1 MSIALS
7 IEKLIEK
14 KICLAI
20 MGPTASGKSGLSLAL
35 AQQLPIE
42 IISVDSALIY
52 RGMDIGT
59 AKPSAAELES
69 VPHHLIDIL
78 EPTEQYSAADF
89 IEDVTQLVADIF
101 QRGRLPVLVG
111 GTMMYFN
118 ALQQGI
124 AQLPSANPEIRQKI
138 YQAWQEDPQAI
149 HEKLQAIDPIAAK
162 RIHAND
168 SQRLVRALEVYELT
182 GQSLTEAQQAG
193 QQTMLEAFSLAKV
206 ALLPEDRQQLHA
218 KIEQRFQ
225 QILKAGFLKEAEVLF
240 SKPGIHADLPAI
252 RSVGYRQAWLFFEQ
266 VYDYDIFV
274 EKSVVATRQLA
285 KRQIT
290 WLRKETDLLTLDP
303 FQLSEE
309 QQVESVI
316 NYLQTFYSGKC

>member
-1 MSIALS
+1 
-7 IEKLIEK
+7 
-14 KICLAI
+14 

-59 AKPSAAELES
+59 AKPSESELRS
-69 VPHHLIDIL
+69 VPHHLIDII

-89 IEDVTQLVADIF
+89 IEDVTRLVADIF

-138 YQAWQEDPQAI
+138 YQAWQQDPQAM
-149 HEKLQAIDPIAAK
+149 HQKLLAIDPIAAN

-182 GQSLTEAQQAG
+182 GQSLTEAQKAG
-193 QQTMLEAFSLAKV
+193 QQTMLEAFRLAKV

-225 QILKAGFLKEAEVLF
+225 QILKAGFLKEAEALF
-240 SKPGIHADLPAI
+240 SKPGIHADLPSI

-266 VYDYDIFV
+266 IYDYDTFV

-303 FQLSEE
+303 FKQSVE

-316 NYLQTFYSGKC
+316 DYLQTFYEVDS